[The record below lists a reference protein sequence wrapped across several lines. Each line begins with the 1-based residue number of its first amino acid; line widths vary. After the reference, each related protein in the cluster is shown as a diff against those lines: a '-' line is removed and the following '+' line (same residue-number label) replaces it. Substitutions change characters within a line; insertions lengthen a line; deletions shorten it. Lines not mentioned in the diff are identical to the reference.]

1 MIVSI
6 DLYLFYCQTV
16 RMVFKYMNINTI
28 SPTIDADNRLIIKD
42 IYFYCQPYFYLL

>member
-1 MIVSI
+1 MYKLLSVRPVFFPSKNFMIVSI

-28 SPTIDADNRLIIKD
+28 SPDNR
-42 IYFYCQPYFYLL
+42 C